1 MENDRTSEE
10 QIKRIEEM
18 ENILNKSTYVFE
30 NMNKALDELENNMK
44 KYTKLDKYYSS
55 EKWFI
60 DEEASRNGQ
69 LPEDLCCRST
79 FRRFSI

>member
-1 MENDRTSEE
+1 MENNRASEE

-18 ENILNKSTYVFE
+18 ENILNKSTDVFE
-30 NMNKALDELENNMK
+30 NMNKA
-44 KYTKLDKYYSS
+44 TKLDKYYSS

-60 DEEASRNGQ
+60 DEEASRNGE